1 MFGQGIPSWS
11 KKNHSHGISSSVKSA
26 YSLYVSFCH
35 SSRSFTLSLPSLFS
49 FSFSLPPASPA
60 LYSLSIL
67 LTPPPSHGCGEEF
80 LPWKYYLHSDVK
92 GQHAANIL
100 KASLMY
106 WKHLTRW
113 SFPCSAARW
122 SIISRSL
129 RRCTS
134 PNYVGF
140 LKTVTMARNWEQ
152 VSFRCVVVRARIY
165 RFVRAR
171 DAVYRCITVRTYEYG
186 YTHVD
191 QGVFWN

>member
-1 MFGQGIPSWS
+1 MGRVFLLGLRRTILMEFLPQL
-11 KKNHSHGISSSVKSA
+11 N
-26 YSLYVSFCH
+26 LRTVSM
-35 SSRSFTLSLPSLFS
+35 SLFATPPALLLS
-49 FSFSLPPASPA
+49 RFPPFFHSLSPFPLPLPPCTH
-60 LYSLSIL
+60 SLSYSP
-67 LTPPPSHGCGEEF
+67 PPPSHGCGEEF